1 MWVRTADISPNRH
14 KRPRQQRLRKRK
26 RRTRRR
32 PPHLRRNPV
41 LSTVNFRTAWSW
53 RQTNSAM
60 SSTRRRTKIRC
71 IRAEPALIRE
81 AEPTREAEP
90 AGIRAVEPAGIR
102 AVEPTGI
109 RAAEPAGIRAVEP
122 AHIRVTEPTGI
133 RVRPGRHSRAATG
146 PRLPARRLIRGQGQQ
161 PLRTMYPALERRRRP
176 QGLRTTITPLY
187 LQPPGRQ
194 NPRKTTAREVPDQ

>member
-1 MWVRTADISPNRH
+1 M
-14 KRPRQQRLRKRK
+14 
-26 RRTRRR
+26 
-32 PPHLRRNPV
+32 RRNPV

-81 AEPTREAEP
+81 VEPTREAEPTQEAEP

-102 AVEPTGI
+102 AAEPAGI

-122 AHIRVTEPTGI
+122 AHIRATEPTGI
-133 RVRPGRHSRAATG
+133 RVRPGRHSRVATG

-161 PLRTMYPALERRRRP
+161 PPRTMYPALERRRHP